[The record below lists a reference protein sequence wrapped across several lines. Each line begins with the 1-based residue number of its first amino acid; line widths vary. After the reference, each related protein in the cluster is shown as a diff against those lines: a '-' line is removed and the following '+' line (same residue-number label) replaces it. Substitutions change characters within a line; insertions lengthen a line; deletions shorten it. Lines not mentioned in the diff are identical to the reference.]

1 MFASLTCQQRT
12 AFREEATSLLVM
24 LFVVGPAVMLLLGCW
39 VWLTAALLGAPAIEM
54 AADFL
59 GDAFGLLAFVQVYVV
74 MIMTVPGILCMLSDP
89 VGTRLAM
96 WALGSCLVS
105 LMPQVFFLLQ
115 TIGIRAA
122 SQPVVATLIGAR
134 FSIRVHPAIPELR
147 FTPGAS
153 PQIE

>member
-1 MFASLTCQQRT
+1 M
-12 AFREEATSLLVM
+12 
-24 LFVVGPAVMLLLGCW
+24 FVVGPAVMLLLGCW

-54 AADFL
+54 TADFL

-74 MIMTVPGILCMLSDP
+74 VLLMVPGIACMLSDP

-105 LMPQVFFLLQ
+105 LMPQVFFLMQ
-115 TIGIRAA
+115 TMGVRAA
-122 SQPVVATLIGAR
+122 SQPVVAAPSSAR
-134 FSIRVHPAIPELR
+134 FTIRVQPATPELR
-147 FTPGAS
+147 FAPGTS